1 MTFMSCS
8 KPIRHRRTPAQE
20 RFTIKMRLLGRDPMP
35 LRLQTTDPAKAKL
48 DAALALASRAR
59 PK

>member
-1 MTFMSCS
+1 MI

-20 RFTIKMRLLGRDPMP
+20 RFTYRMRLLGRDPMP

>member
-8 KPIRHRRTPAQE
+8 KPIRHRRTAEQE
-20 RFTIKMRLLGRDPMP
+20 RFTIKMRSFGRDPMP

-48 DAALALASRAR
+48 AAALAIASRPR